1 MTMKLE
7 LNPEAEAGL
16 LTEARARGIS
26 LEDFVKQ
33 VLEERSSG
41 RGQASRLSTDERLR
55 AFDEFIAGFESPAI
69 LPEEA
74 FQQRENWYPDR

>member
-33 VLEERSSG
+33 VLEERSTG
-41 RGQASRLSTDERLR
+41 NGQASRLSTEERLR
-55 AFDEFIAGFESPAI
+55 AFDEFIAGFESPVT

-74 FQQRENWYPDR
+74 FRRENWYPDR